1 MPCGRNVVRLSAD
14 LTSHVTPP
22 SSSVRLCTAGRHHL
36 PKTAPAVAKGS
47 SPWIS
52 SGLVTPGHS
61 NAGCRLIGQAHRVKR
76 IVQGPETGSVQED
89 RSGPGQGTGGGTLVH
104 TQIA

>member
-14 LTSHVTPP
+14 LTGHVTPP

-36 PKTAPAVAKGS
+36 PKAAPAVAKGS

-61 NAGCRLIGQAHRVKR
+61 NAGCRLIGHTHRVKR
-76 IVQGPETGSVQED
+76 IVQGPQTVSLQTD
-89 RSGPGQGTGGGTLVH
+89 RSRTGKGTDRGALVN
-104 TQIA
+104 